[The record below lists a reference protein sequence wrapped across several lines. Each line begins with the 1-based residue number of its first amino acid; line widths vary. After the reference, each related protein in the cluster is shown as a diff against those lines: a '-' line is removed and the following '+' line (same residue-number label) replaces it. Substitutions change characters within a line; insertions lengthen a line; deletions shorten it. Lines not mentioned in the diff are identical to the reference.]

1 MHEVKTNVDEFP
13 ILCRLSIWFIPE
25 SKLEL
30 KCAFNLMMGLEC
42 APNLLPESKRDQCC
56 SCSLHRFWYLVQSM
70 MNRYEYFSIMRK
82 KNYWMY
88 KIGIAQFLILRLN
101 VIIIIVEPL
110 LVLNMNGFEI
120 LVKNIIIEGLGV
132 WRTMLKVEIRPN
144 LLLKTRIHPMSPVN
158 T

>member
-1 MHEVKTNVDEFP
+1 
-13 ILCRLSIWFIPE
+13 
-25 SKLEL
+25 
-30 KCAFNLMMGLEC
+30 
-42 APNLLPESKRDQCC
+42 
-56 SCSLHRFWYLVQSM
+56 M

-82 KNYWMY
+82 INYWMY

-132 WRTMLKVEIRPN
+132 
-144 LLLKTRIHPMSPVN
+144 
-158 T
+158 

>member
-1 MHEVKTNVDEFP
+1 
-13 ILCRLSIWFIPE
+13 
-25 SKLEL
+25 
-30 KCAFNLMMGLEC
+30 
-42 APNLLPESKRDQCC
+42 
-56 SCSLHRFWYLVQSM
+56 M

-132 WRTMLKVEIRPN
+132 
-144 LLLKTRIHPMSPVN
+144 
-158 T
+158 